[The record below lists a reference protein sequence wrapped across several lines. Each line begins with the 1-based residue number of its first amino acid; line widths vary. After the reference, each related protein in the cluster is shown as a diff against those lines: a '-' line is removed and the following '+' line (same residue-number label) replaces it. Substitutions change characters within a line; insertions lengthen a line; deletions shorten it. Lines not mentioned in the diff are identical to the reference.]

1 MRKVDLRQNNVTAL
15 ITLLCFLIVAPV
27 LAAPAPP
34 KLAEETVKYDIGD
47 FVYSSDERRD
57 PFEPIALLRL
67 KRMKDTRA
75 NKGYDLGELRLV
87 GVLKAGVKRFAL
99 MEDSQGKGVHFKK
112 GDFLNS
118 NLWVVDIS
126 EDKVVLGYKF
136 KSQTKR
142 IVLDIPKQ

>member
-1 MRKVDLRQNNVTAL
+1 MDLRQNNMTL
-15 ITLLCFLIVAPV
+15 MITLLFFLITFQV
-27 LAAPAPP
+27 LQAAPAPP
-34 KLAEETVKYDIGD
+34 KLPDGTVKYDIGD

-57 PFEPIALLRL
+57 PFEPLALLKL
-67 KRMKDTRA
+67 KRIKDARG
-75 NKGYDLGELRLV
+75 NKGYDLSELRLV
-87 GVLKAGVKRFAL
+87 GVLKAGAKRFAL
-99 MEDSQGKGVHFKK
+99 MEDSQGKGVSFKR

-118 NLWVVDIS
+118 NLWVVDVS